1 MTYLLELKSLQGD
14 DMQASP
20 GKAHIAVTHNKS
32 LACDVNTLIDAYTP
46 PIPPHSGEGGGGGKS
61 LTIGTDTH
69 INRYRRGRLCRPLPQ
84 LWSGKATDAEVYSSC
99 STLLRVNCEIE
110 LIINVDELNLHTKHT
125 CVSLHRTR

>member
-46 PIPPHSGEGGGGGKS
+46 PIPPHSGEGGGGGGGGGGGEKS

-69 INRYRRGRLCRPLPQ
+69 INRCRRGIR
-84 LWSGKATDAEVYSSC
+84 Y
-99 STLLRVNCEIE
+99 
-110 LIINVDELNLHTKHT
+110 VDHYHCCGREKQQT
-125 CVSLHRTR
+125 